1 MNVAIYARVS
11 SEVQEQRGTI
21 GSQVEVLRARMASE
35 GHEIVAEFL
44 DDGYSGAR
52 LDRPGLDALRDAA
65 EAGVIEAVWCL
76 TPDRLARSYAYQML
90 VLDELDRLGCQ
101 VRFTDAPAI
110 DDDPQA
116 RLLTQMQG
124 VIAEY
129 ERAKIAERYRRGKL
143 FRVRAGEAIFWK
155 VPYGYRRV
163 PRTAEGPA
171 RLEIHEPEA
180 AIVRGIFDEYTA
192 AGRSMRAITRR
203 LYEQG
208 VPTPTGRAVWSSSTL
223 GGMLR
228 NRSYMGTAEW
238 FRHETV
244 APPAPGKSHG
254 RQTRRPK
261 EDWVR
266 VPVPAII
273 TEEVFEAAQRVKTD
287 NSMFSP
293 RRTTPGTWLLRGLVY
308 CGACNVKAHAQPMRS
323 TAENGTRKN
332 RYYSCYHHDTL
343 RAGGVDQRCTER
355 RIRADE
361 LDAFVFAQVRDILL
375 RPDVLLAGERALVA
389 EQPAPDDEILDAQ
402 LARLTRRVDEATAER
417 RRITDLYQAGHI
429 DMPELNR
436 RATELDSRRRQLES
450 QQAELTAQRHELA
463 VGNRLRQRV
472 TNFAKQA
479 ADGIDSLNFDQR
491 QRLLRLI
498 VEQVRVQGWQVEL
511 RLRIPLDPA
520 PEAHPKARRRGSLRR
535 GLFSEDR
542 LRSLGAINPSG
553 LPLACSSRMEREPLG
568 FPLELRTPPLPAAHV
583 EGGAR
588 PSSTNLEQRSMTSA
602 TPPILRVH
610 SMRATSRRTTKG
622 SSPRGGLP
630 RPARMARFRPFRRWP
645 NVRRIAAD
653 RRLSS
658 AAPVS

>member
-21 GSQVEVLRARMASE
+21 GSQVEVLRARMAAE

-208 VPTPTGRAVWSSSTL
+208 VPTPTGRAVWASSTL

-293 RRTTPGTWLLRGLVY
+293 RRTTPAPG
-308 CGACNVKAHAQPMRS
+308 CCADS
-323 TAENGTRKN
+323 FTAE
-332 RYYSCYHHDTL
+332 
-343 RAGGVDQRCTER
+343 
-355 RIRADE
+355 
-361 LDAFVFAQVRDILL
+361 
-375 RPDVLLAGERALVA
+375 
-389 EQPAPDDEILDAQ
+389 
-402 LARLTRRVDEATAER
+402 
-417 RRITDLYQAGHI
+417 
-429 DMPELNR
+429 
-436 RATELDSRRRQLES
+436 
-450 QQAELTAQRHELA
+450 
-463 VGNRLRQRV
+463 
-472 TNFAKQA
+472 
-479 ADGIDSLNFDQR
+479 
-491 QRLLRLI
+491 
-498 VEQVRVQGWQVEL
+498 
-511 RLRIPLDPA
+511 
-520 PEAHPKARRRGSLRR
+520 
-535 GLFSEDR
+535 
-542 LRSLGAINPSG
+542 
-553 LPLACSSRMEREPLG
+553 
-568 FPLELRTPPLPAAHV
+568 
-583 EGGAR
+583 
-588 PSSTNLEQRSMTSA
+588 
-602 TPPILRVH
+602 
-610 SMRATSRRTTKG
+610 RATSRRTRNRCAPLQRTA
-622 SSPRGGLP
+622 
-630 RPARMARFRPFRRWP
+630 PARTGTTAVTTTTRCAQAGS
-645 NVRRIAAD
+645 I
-653 RRLSS
+653 S
-658 AAPVS
+658 AAPSGGSAPTNSTRSCSRKSATSCCAPTCCSPANAHSSPSSQRLTTRSSTPSSPASPAVSTRQPPSADGSPTSTKPVTSTCPNSTVEQPNSTAAAASSSPNRPSSQPSVTNSPSATASANASPTSPSKPQTGSTRSTSTNANDYSA